1 MSWLKA
7 LVVTSLLAFSVE
19 ASAGGR
25 VDWSDYI
32 DHDAKPS
39 APRNTGSVA
48 SSDLAPVAPKKAKA
62 TKASKKKVATKNRKA
77 RSKKSRRK

>member
-7 LVVTSLLAFSVE
+7 LVVTSVLALSLD

-32 DHDAKPS
+32 DHNAS
-39 APRNTGSVA
+39 RN
-48 SSDLAPVAPKKAKA
+48 APVASASKSGPAASSKKTKAKVA
-62 TKASKKKVATKNRKA
+62 KAKKKKVSAKSRKA
-77 RSKKSRRK
+77 KKARRK